1 MTKVAGR
8 DRSGCDHKPQSLFSE
23 ALWGWV
29 LPIIQGCP
37 RSGLSGLCSPWQPL
51 LSRPWPSQCLEEDGM
66 RCWCCPPRGSSVC
79 RLSSVRLPLHTPGQ
93 EPLQPLRQGRH
104 TDLPANTGLE
114 CSPRKPELGA
124 WGSMAGLWGV
134 RGVRECRGQGRFPRE
149 FLVLQTP
156 PGGSVLAGG
165 AAGQGCPSVFGCVR

>member
-1 MTKVAGR
+1 MQ
-8 DRSGCDHKPQSLFSE
+8 DGCCPSSKAAQVGAVWSLFPVAAPAQPSLAE
-23 ALWGWV
+23 PVSGRGWDEV
-29 LPIIQGCP
+29 LVLRTP
-37 RSGLSGLCSPWQPL
+37 REQRLQAELRASPP
-51 LSRPWPSQCLEEDGM
+51 
-66 RCWCCPPRGSSVC
+66 
-79 RLSSVRLPLHTPGQ
+79 HTPGQ

-104 TDLPANTGLE
+104 TKLPANTGLK

-124 WGSMAGLWGV
+124 WGSMAGLWGIH
-134 RGVRECRGQGRFPRE
+134 GVRECRGQGRFPRE